1 MAENKKF
8 IKHCKSI
15 LKIFME
21 NFETQPSEVKPT
33 PLTTEKHNKSVDTY
47 ITFCKSGIFI
57 IDYASI

>member
-1 MAENKKF
+1 
-8 IKHCKSI
+8 
-15 LKIFME
+15 ME

-57 IDYASI
+57 IDLRINIALKILFKAEG